1 MKSKTLVISAVSAIT
16 LSLVLASSAIL
27 QPAFAHASTS
37 LTLKDEHV
45 DGKKI
50 RVVLGHTNEPTYGV
64 EPGIHDGKHNVEV
77 LLSDSDTRLPLTG
90 ATLKVDKYYF
100 KNAKSFE
107 KAESVKDADEIQ
119 KGVVVGSVFG
129 DPGHYMAR
137 QVEKPGIYGYRLY
150 GTINYFDVAKIDI
163 DSTVFCSSS
172 EGDTSKFNSKGWGGG
187 YGCTEDIRDTFFPS
201 KGKKDGDK
209 KASFE
214 LDINNAE
221 IQNVALE
228 STANEAY
235 AMTLTDSKQPEQ
247 AANTTYAYQMLLAGL
262 PIAAI
267 AGFFGYKSRRKSK
280 SEEYR

>member
-1 MKSKTLVISAVSAIT
+1 MKNKTLVISAVSAIT
-16 LSLVLASSAIL
+16 LSLLLTSSAML

-50 RVVLGHTNEPTYGV
+50 RVVLGHTNEPTYGA

-100 KNAKSFE
+100 KNVKSFE
-107 KAESVKDADEIQ
+107 KAKSVKDADEIQ
-119 KGVVVGSVFG
+119 KAVVVGSVFG

-201 KGKKDGDK
+201 KNKGDDK

-214 LDINNAE
+214 LDASNPE
-221 IQNVALE
+221 VQNVAFE
-228 STANEAY
+228 GAANEAY
-235 AMTLTDSKQPEQ
+235 AMTMTDSKQPQ
-247 AANTTYAYQMLLAGL
+247 AANTTSIYQMLLAGL
-262 PIAAI
+262 PIAAV

-280 SEEYR
+280 PEE